1 MSDERS
7 FMISENL
14 IAKGNYRH
22 SQIGNFVSVKNY
34 IFLREKGVK
43 RLLLRFSNE
52 LGYTVNGMSYSVFQ
66 YDAEGNLL
74 GRLQVRHDGIQLE
87 PLGTY
92 ATETPLA
99 VDEKCA
105 DFKIVFSEVRS
116 GQYRYRVADQRVSVF
131 YEDGEALFDPEKT
144 DPADRDEPI
153 RRYSVKRRHFGNE
166 KKAALITAVVIL
178 LVIALNVWNT
188 LFFIYTNTQK
198 KESGSRSALC
208 YGSGKAITVNF
219 DDGERYVEV

>member
-1 MSDERS
+1 
-7 FMISENL
+7 MISENF

-34 IFLREKGVK
+34 IFFREKGMK

-52 LGYTVNGMSYSVFQ
+52 LGYPVDGMSYSVFQ
-66 YDAEGNLL
+66 YDVEGNFL
-74 GRLQVRHDGIQLE
+74 GCMQVRHGDIRLE

-105 DFKIVFSEVRS
+105 DFKIVFLEVRS

-131 YEDGEALFDPEKT
+131 YESRESLFDPEETESREQDK
-144 DPADRDEPI
+144 PI
-153 RRYSVKRRHFGNE
+153 REYSVKRRRFDHG
-166 KKAALITAVVIL
+166 KKAALIAAVVIL
-178 LVIALNVWNT
+178 LVIALNVGNT
-188 LFFIYTNTQK
+188 LFFIFGANTQRK
-198 KESGSRSALC
+198 QVGAHGALC
-208 YGSGKAITVNF
+208 YGRGEAISLNF
-219 DDGERYVEV
+219 VDGERYVKV

>member
-1 MSDERS
+1 
-7 FMISENL
+7 MISENF

-34 IFLREKGVK
+34 IFLREKGMK

-52 LGYTVNGMSYSVFQ
+52 LGYTVDRISYSVFQ
-66 YDAEGNLL
+66 YDTEGNLL
-74 GRLQVRHDGIQLE
+74 GRLQVRHEGIRLE

-92 ATETPLA
+92 ATEAPLA

-105 DFKIVFSEVRS
+105 DFKIVFSEARS
-116 GQYRYRVADQRVSVF
+116 GKYRYRVADQRVSVF
-131 YEDGEALFDPEKT
+131 YEDSEALFDPEKT
-144 DPADRDEPI
+144 DLGEQDEPI
-153 RRYSVKRRHFGNE
+153 RRYSVKRKRFCHE
-166 KKAALITAVVIL
+166 KKAALIAAVVIL

-198 KESGSRSALC
+198 NESGSRSALR
-208 YGSGKAITVNF
+208 YGNGEAIAVNF